1 MEYSSN
7 SQDKVV
13 FIFDDATYF
22 IVECTTD
29 IAPSYNSTVATH
41 KVESGGR
48 KADHIIKDPIAL
60 NMSMKQSDLEGQS
73 GAYDKYF
80 SGKHIE
86 LHERLFAAWNNEEVL
101 TADAHIRGVFA
112 DYAITSYTPTQT
124 AAQGR
129 ALHFNIALQA
139 LDFAESKKRKI
150 KRPGAAEPKATSAKN
165 LGQKTPRAPS
175 ARVAGIAQ
183 RNSAGQNGVKAAQ
196 IFNGG

>member
-1 MEYSSN
+1 MPEP
-7 SQDKVV
+7 QDKVV
-13 FIFDDATYF
+13 FIFEDATQLT
-22 IVECTTD
+22 VECTSS

-48 KADHIIKDPIAL
+48 KADHIIKEPIAL
-60 NMSMKQSDLEGQS
+60 SMSMKQSDLEGQE
-73 GAYDKYF
+73 GAFDPFF
-80 SGKHIE
+80 SGKHIQ
-86 LHERLFAAWNNEEVL
+86 LHERLLATWDNEEVL

-112 DYAITSYTPTQT
+112 DYAITSYTPTQE

-150 KRPGAAEPKATSAKN
+150 KRPGVADPPPSTAKN
-165 LGQKTPRAPS
+165 LGQKTPRPASP
-175 ARVAGIAQ
+175 RIAGIAQ
-183 RNSAGQNGVKAAQ
+183 RNSAGANGVGAAQ

>member
-1 MEYSSN
+1 MEIAN
-7 SQDKVV
+7 GQDKVV
-13 FIFDDATYF
+13 LIFDNVDYF
-22 IVECTTD
+22 IVECTTS

-48 KADHIIKDPIAL
+48 IADHIIKEPITL
-60 NMSMKQSDLEGQS
+60 SMSMKQSDLEGQS
-73 GAYDKYF
+73 GAYDKNF
-80 SGKHIE
+80 SGKHID
-86 LHERLFAAWNNEEVL
+86 LHERMLAAWDKEEVI

-112 DYAITSYTPTQT
+112 DYAITSYAPVQE

-129 ALHFNIALQA
+129 ALHFNLTLQA
-139 LDFAESKKRKI
+139 LDFAEAKKRKI
-150 KRPGAAEPKATSAKN
+150 KRPGAEEPKATSAKN

-183 RNSAGQNGVKAAQ
+183 RNSAGSNGVGAAQ